1 MRFWYAEDLSSKK
14 RHTEAG
20 RVLLDYSKDVREAV
34 IAFVQGNA
42 FSEARRIV
50 SFPRALPFLYHRL
63 IAYLD

>member
-1 MRFWYAEDLSSKK
+1 MRLWCAEDLSSKK

-50 SFPRALPFLYHRL
+50 SFPRAFPFRYGR
-63 IAYLD
+63 